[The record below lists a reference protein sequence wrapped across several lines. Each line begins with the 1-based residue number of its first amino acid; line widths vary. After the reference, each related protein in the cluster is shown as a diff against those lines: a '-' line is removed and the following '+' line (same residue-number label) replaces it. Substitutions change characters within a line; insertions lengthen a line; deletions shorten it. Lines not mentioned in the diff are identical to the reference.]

1 VPPPAASAP
10 CRSRRRR
17 AHSTPGSIPAMMT
30 IHAGDACLLSSQYS
44 TVHYNHKPPP
54 QQTTT
59 PRADAASQGGPQRT

>member
-1 VPPPAASAP
+1 
-10 CRSRRRR
+10 
-17 AHSTPGSIPAMMT
+17 MMT